1 MEPRS
6 VDLDAV
12 RLLSL
17 WFQARRELQA
27 HLELFTAFGPS
38 ATEQISRNLELV
50 TRLEHEAHVRFVAFR
65 QHLVAVGGQG
75 TSRSPED

>member
-1 MEPRS
+1 MNDRQA

-38 ATEQISRNLELV
+38 ATEQISRNLPLV
-50 TRLEHEAHVRFVAFR
+50 TRLEQEAHARFLAFR
-65 QHLVAVGGQG
+65 DHLHRLHGSA
-75 TSRSPED
+75 PYPHEP